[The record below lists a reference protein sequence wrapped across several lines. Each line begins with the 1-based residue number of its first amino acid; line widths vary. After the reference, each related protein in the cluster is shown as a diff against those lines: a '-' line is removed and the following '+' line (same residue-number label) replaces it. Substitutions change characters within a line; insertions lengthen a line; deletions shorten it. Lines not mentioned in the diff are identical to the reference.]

1 MDFNSTFER
10 RKAVARILKNKPYV
24 TTNELSEIL
33 GVKSYIISK
42 DRKYISQHIE
52 LFNNIICKQDNDNN
66 LFHNSEKEQRSNDAN
81 SVVFPNNVIFEN
93 RRVKVAYLMMEYYY
107 AASCIIKILNEPSY
121 TIYRDMKYVREHYE
135 YFRKLKNNNWNDMDT
150 SKHEIQWK
158 DSKLTRLR
166 FKVYKILCDN
176 GDMSSSKIAEILN
189 VSWKKVNTAKKF
201 INSHIEL
208 FQDIPYEQVKRL
220 AKGISITVRNKKCDG
235 MSKDE
240 LEPKSSIFNMGKSN
254 DILFNKNR
262 KSTNADKPVN
272 NNHPNPFLM

>member
-10 RKAVARILKNKPYV
+10 REAIARILKNKPYV
-24 TTNELSEIL
+24 TTKELAETLS
-33 GVKSYIISK
+33 VKSYIISK

-52 LFNNIICKQDNDNN
+52 LFNNAVHKNDNEMEDN
-66 LFHNSEKEQRSNDAN
+66 PNDS
-81 SVVFPNNVIFEN
+81 SVTFPDNTVFKD
-93 RRVKVAYLMMEYYY
+93 RKVKVAYLMMEYYY
-107 AASCIIKILNEPSY
+107 TANRIVKILGEPSY
-121 TIYRDMKYVREHYE
+121 TIYRDMRYVREHYD
-135 YFRKLKNNNWNDMDT
+135 YFRKMKNNNWTNTNDGE
-150 SKHEIQWK
+150 SNEKQWR

-176 GDMSSSKIAEILN
+176 GDMSSSKIADILN

-220 AKGISITVRNKKCDG
+220 AKGVSITIRNKKYDSI
-235 MSKDE
+235 SKDE
-240 LEPKSSIFNMGKSN
+240 LEPESSIFNMGKSN
-254 DILFNKNR
+254 NILFNNNR
-262 KSTNADKPVN
+262 RSTNVDEPTN

>member
-10 RKAVARILKNKPYV
+10 REAIARILKNKPYV
-24 TTNELSEIL
+24 TTKELAETL

-52 LFNNIICKQDNDNN
+52 LFN
-66 LFHNSEKEQRSNDAN
+66 SGEEGEQRPNDAN

-93 RRVKVAYLMMEYYY
+93 RRVKVAYFMMEYYY
-107 AASCIIKILNEPSY
+107 TANRIIKILNEPSY

-176 GDMSSSKIAEILN
+176 GDMSSSKIADILN

-220 AKGISITVRNKKCDG
+220 AKGVAITVRNKKCDG
-235 MSKDE
+235 MNKDE
-240 LEPKSSIFNMGKSN
+240 LEPESSIFNMGKSN
-254 DILFNKNR
+254 DILFNNNR
-262 KSTNADKPVN
+262 RSTNVDESVN
-272 NNHPNPFLM
+272 NSHPNPFLM

>member
-10 RKAVARILKNKPYV
+10 REAIARILKNKPYV
-24 TTNELSEIL
+24 TTKELAETLS
-33 GVKSYIISK
+33 VKSYIISK
-42 DRKYISQHIE
+42 DRKYILQHIE
-52 LFNNIICKQDNDNN
+52 LFN
-66 LFHNSEKEQRSNDAN
+66 SGEEGEQRSNDAN

-93 RRVKVAYLMMEYYY
+93 RRVKVAYLMIEYYY
-107 AASCIIKILNEPSY
+107 TANRIIKILNEPPY

-135 YFRKLKNNNWNDMDT
+135 YFRKLKNNSWNDIDT
-150 SKHEIQWK
+150 SKYKIQWK

-176 GDMSSSKIAEILN
+176 GDMSSSKIADILN

-220 AKGISITVRNKKCDG
+220 AKGVSITIRNKKCDG

-240 LEPKSSIFNMGKSN
+240 LEPESSIFNMGKSN
-254 DILFNKNR
+254 NILFNKDR
-262 KSTNADKPVN
+262 KSINVDEPVN